1 MKRLSFIIFHLSF
14 SVALLLLLASCSKE
28 QGGRLIPDNA
38 WIVVR
43 WDMMKTMESTG
54 MKGDDTSTKEQIEK
68 LIKNVGLDKE
78 VREKLLD
85 IIDDPTSSGF
95 DFTEPV
101 YLYLAPGGR
110 SGFTGGIVGT
120 TASKGDIAD
129 IVEMLGKMDDD
140 IELKDYKSGGV
151 QYARL
156 DHSTLLVFNGDW
168 FYMGMLEGSD
178 WEETVDDTIEDL
190 LDRAAGNNNLEEHPA
205 LQKMAESK
213 GLIQIGMFGSG
224 FDGLPGMSQLTSQL
238 PEGCE
243 LKDVS
248 GVLDFIINKGEIVM
262 EGEALLMSDAWKKQV
277 EMYGIEEIE
286 ESQTKYADAEGALAV
301 INIDP
306 KAIYQFAMNAA
317 KSYELNSEALKQIEE
332 LKPIF
337 DAFTGKG
344 MVAINSWEEGDDPE
358 IVAYVGTKDNKLLD
372 KLVGDQ
378 PTMEDRGITS
388 VANNEYRVPID
399 YDYDYNDSIGDY
411 VMMPTKF
418 MQIGWKDNQTYFL
431 MNTEKEPFTASRKP
445 FTDVKGVG
453 FFAYVSG
460 KLLGQAVSSID
471 DDAYVAGK
479 AVNDLL
485 DYMELYY
492 ESSTK
497 GVFRIAMKKKDKSP
511 VVTIID
517 YVKHHFM

>member
-1 MKRLSFIIFHLSF
+1 MKKLSFVMTLML
-14 SVALLLLLASCSKE
+14 AMLLLASCSKN
-28 QGGRLIPDNA
+28 QGTRLIPDNA
-38 WIVVR
+38 FAVIRLDV
-43 WDMMKTMESTG
+43 MKTMESVG
-54 MKGDDTSTKEQIEK
+54 MKGDDTSVKEQIEA
-68 LIKNVGLDKE
+68 LIKNAGLDKE
-78 VREKLLD
+78 AREKLME
-85 IIDDPTSSGF
+85 IIDDPTSSGI
-95 DFTEPV
+95 DFTEPIF
-101 YLYLAPGGR
+101 LYFSLGG
-110 SGFTGGIVGT
+110 SDGIEGGITGT
-120 TASKGDIAD
+120 TASKGNLTDAIK
-129 IVEMLGKMDDD
+129 MLEKMDDN
-140 IELKDYKSGGV
+140 ITLEEYKSDGV

-156 DHSTLLVFNGDW
+156 ERSTVIIFNGDW
-168 FYMGMLEGSD
+168 FYIGPVDNGDD
-178 WEETVDDTIEDL
+178 WESDVEDTIEDL

-399 YDYDYNDSIGDY
+399 YDYDYNDSIGDF
-411 VMMPTKF
+411 VMTPTKF
-418 MQIGWKDNQTYFL
+418 IRAGWKDNQTYFL

-479 AVNDLL
+479 AVADLL